1 MGVDIQTYRVRIG
14 TNKFANG
21 TDVVL
26 LQRCVNFSAGLK
38 AVGAVTF
45 IVMLLLM
52 AGIEPN
58 PGPPKKGMQTIS
70 DEDSSGDEEERQLK
84 AERAQK
90 KEMRRIQRQQKQLQQ
105 EQQTDKTENISSNIV
120 RATTRQH
127 TAPNGPINQQSP
139 CTIGDANNTQKESGE
154 PGFET
159 TSDEDSSDDEEAR
172 QLKAERAQKK
182 EMKRLKGQLENIQKD
197 QHSYTKE
204 DISSKIV
211 HVTTTQHKEPNVPVK
226 HQSAFTKS
234 DVFPA
239 KKVSGVTG
247 LQTLSDEDSLDDKE
261 TRQLNA
267 EMAQKMEMIRLKRK
281 QEKMH
286 NDRSNIVQ
294 GMQTVS
300 DEDSSKDKEARQLKT
315 ELAQNIEMR
324 PLKRQQEKMQ
334 KKPHTDKAEDISSNV
349 VQAEL
354 VQKMEKTR
362 ISSQQEKKEKKPHTV
377 KTEEFSSNIV
387 EGVQTV
393 SDEDSSEDKEARQL
407 KTELAQNIEMRR
419 PKRQQEK
426 MQKEPHTDKAEDIS
440 SNVVQVTTTQH
451 KKPNFPAKHQ
461 STLTKSDA
469 FPTKKESGVQGVQ
482 MISDENSS
490 DDEETKRFKA
500 EQEKMDKE
508 PHTDK
513 PEDIYSTSNI
523 VQDLQTISDEGY
535 ADVDEARQ
543 LKSELSQKKEMR
555 RKEPHTDIT
564 EEISSN
570 IVQVTTTQST
580 LTKSDAFPTEK
591 ESGVQGVQM
600 LSDENSSDDKETK
613 HFKAEQ
619 DKMEKEPHGDKTE
632 DISSTSNI
640 VQERRED
647 IPKLL
652 RRLGLEEHSRHK
664 PITVK
669 EAVVVNTKELNTE
682 EMPLSQKPWV
692 MLRGIISVNSNAR
705 DNNSTMHTSNSRES
719 PEPPA
724 HTKGNIRSRF
734 GKAKTKPVSKP
745 DVVSQMDIFMATY
758 LCCEPKLRQ
767 ILFRNMFLCKQAIP
781 FIYNELHSAKYSVAV
796 WPLKPLVFYTGTAMF
811 KEEHVLDM
819 KTRVVSFARIGRPKV
834 SKSQML
840 NCIISNES
848 NAYATFYAHDCPG
861 GMIPREIVGFV
872 EMFWLQQSTN
882 TALPNNIPLTL
893 LNIRGDIRND
903 ISRTC
908 VDFIESISDCIIL
921 FLDTTQRKEVLTFFK
936 RKLPACRLILY
947 FTDCLSENNNEETFA
962 DIEEILNVLHLPDES
977 IQEHSLDKNF
987 FHNTTDLVKHI
998 FKYVRTSEDICVL
1011 NRIKSVCNA
1020 HIKLDTDNEQC
1031 KQGTE
1036 LALEVLKV
1044 MKTELICKIEQ
1055 EKTLSSDICLF
1066 KYCKQYLTP
1075 VSYCVTKKLSQVL
1088 KERKRAHA
1096 LENKSS
1102 LDEKVLQLRSEQLQI
1117 TDTVKT
1123 FILCLSKANRSPIIR
1138 QYFLANLRALLYN
1151 ESKSF
1156 LPSMK
1161 IEKSKVRSD
1170 YIDLKAKD
1178 PDKKENIE
1186 RLQNC
1191 LAMLDLDI
1199 ENATFGVE
1207 HLFREVGHICDSSQH
1222 NQTCLTDLPSTED
1235 IASTVADLVL
1245 DGETLEIID
1254 GDNVFLASKWI
1265 AMVFNE
1271 IDKKNENWTSYD
1283 IKCSRTSELRQIN
1296 YVKFYVWNSFH
1307 CQLRSLHK
1315 RNKRTTIAC

>member
-334 KKPHTDKAEDISSNV
+334 KK
-349 VQAEL
+349 
-354 VQKMEKTR
+354 
-362 ISSQQEKKEKKPHTV
+362 
-377 KTEEFSSNIV
+377 
-387 EGVQTV
+387 
-393 SDEDSSEDKEARQL
+393 
-407 KTELAQNIEMRR
+407 
-419 PKRQQEK
+419 
-426 MQKEPHTDKAEDIS
+426 PHTDKAEDIS